1 MSSTAVTP
9 TSIVYGT
16 VSTNRLSPNQ
26 KSKASISS
34 SYMSDSCNGI
44 EDDKNNDLRDENQ
57 DVSLSTKLKKHV
69 VQIWFQNTRARKR
82 KDNIKFDSNQL
93 LDGSTINKKCIHCSL
108 TFKLKSTFENHL

>member
-1 MSSTAVTP
+1 MLSQQHDYFMSKY
-9 TSIVYGT
+9 SIG
-16 VSTNRLSPNQ
+16 SNLSR
-26 KSKASISS
+26 K
-34 SYMSDSCNGI
+34 ML
-44 EDDKNNDLRDENQ
+44 EDVL
-57 DVSLSTKLKKHV
+57 LSTKVKKHV